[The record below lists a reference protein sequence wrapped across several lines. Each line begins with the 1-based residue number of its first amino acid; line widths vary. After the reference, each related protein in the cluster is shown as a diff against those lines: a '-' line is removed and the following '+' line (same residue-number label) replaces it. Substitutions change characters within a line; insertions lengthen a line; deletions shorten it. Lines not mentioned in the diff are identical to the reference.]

1 MKPSNKALATE
12 DKLSRTVTTILDKAG
27 QEPDP
32 AVLQRLQQAREQ
44 ALGRFDER
52 IRQPAGHG
60 ERLALWL
67 LRHTQALRRS
77 MLALSFAMVAGTG
90 VWLAEGLLVEEE
102 AVDAAILSHE
112 LPLEVLMDP
121 HFSGSMHD

>member
-1 MKPSNKALATE
+1 MKSSNKALATE
-12 DKLSRTVTTILDKAG
+12 EKLTRTVTTVLDQPG
-27 QEPDP
+27 QEPTP
-32 AVLQRLQQAREQ
+32 AVLLGLQQAREQ
-44 ALGRFDER
+44 ALSRFDER
-52 IRQPAGHG
+52 IRQPVGHG
-60 ERLALWL
+60 ERLALWV
-67 LRHTQALRRS
+67 LRHTQAVRRS

-121 HFSGSMHD
+121 HFSGNMHD